1 MQLWDTQARANS
13 ARATP
18 QEDQELIRTLDLS
31 LLARKNSFWSFAI
44 RQRIFIFVLGV
55 LILKN
60 IKLFSPKKTD
70 FNFLYEQ
77 NGNDNKETNTFTQNA
92 TDTAGRV
99 SKY

>member
-44 RQRIFIFVLGV
+44 RRKALV
-55 LILKN
+55 LILSMWHSV
-60 IKLFSPKKTD
+60 KLFPLTEIFHCGVSSEFFPND
-70 FNFLYEQ
+70 HQPFFLE
-77 NGNDNKETNTFTQNA
+77 FL
-92 TDTAGRV
+92 
-99 SKY
+99 S